1 MYEKFKDIAH
11 LKSKFPIVEYLAELG
26 ILPVCKKNSYALFHA
41 PYRVDKNPSCI
52 VYRNTNTFLD
62 LSTRQKGDI
71 IELVKLM
78 NCCDFKQA
86 VEHLEN
92 RTGNS
97 VKMQYDLADRKP
109 LITVLETIKISSW
122 HLKNYLK
129 QRMITIQVADKYCS
143 EVRYVI
149 GDNIYYA
156 IGFKNDKGGY
166 ELRSRNYKG
175 CTSKEITTI
184 VENVDCPDYVVFEGF
199 FDFLSYKVIYAER
212 EINAIILNS
221 VCNLKSAIKKLDLL
235 EARNIYVCGDT
246 DIEGVKV
253 FEQLKERYADKC
265 IDMSCFYAQHDCK
278 DLNEYLVKIQH
289 RRAQRV

>member
-1 MYEKFKDIAH
+1 MYEKFNDIAH
-11 LKSKFPIVEYLAELG
+11 LKSKFPIVEYLAQLG
-26 ILPVCKKNSYALFHA
+26 IFPVCKKSSYALFHA

-92 RTGNS
+92 KTGNC
-97 VKMQYDLADRKP
+97 VKLQYVDTERTP
-109 LITVLETIKISSW
+109 LISVLETMKISSW

-129 QRMITIQVADKYCS
+129 GRMITPSVAEKYCC

-166 ELRSRNYKG
+166 ELRSRKYKG
-175 CTSKEITTI
+175 CTSKDITTI
-184 VENVDCPDYVVFEGF
+184 IENADCPDYMVFEGF
-199 FDFLSYKVIYAER
+199 FDFLSYKVIYSEKA
-212 EINAIILNS
+212 INAIILNS
-221 VCNLKSAIKKLDLL
+221 VCNLKHAIRKLELL
-235 EARNIYVCGDT
+235 EARNVYVCGDT
-246 DIEGVKV
+246 DTEGVKV
-253 FEQLKERYADKC
+253 YEELKEKYGDRC
-265 IDMSCFYAQHDCK
+265 IDMSCFYAKHECK
-278 DLNEYLVKIQH
+278 DLNDYLVKIQ
-289 RRAQRV
+289 QRHTQRL